1 MSRKITTGFNIPQC
15 HTETAYNV
23 SLDASQANKLFFNN
37 CLSNLPGHSSLITV
51 MCKGPNDNSTG
62 GKMWH
67 KEWHHPNNTSIYYR
81 NPTYSNGSLRAS
93 SMPPTPTSTNSPRRS
108 SITRM
113 TDAQLNMASDVQ
125 ALGNYIQG
133 DSTGGQWIMPFD
145 AKRFTSGFYLNAY
158 AQLHYGS
165 HDNVYVA
172 VAKFTTDTRTFDL
185 HIHNQQIRL
194 YETTGGTEV
203 EIDTSNLL
211 VDLNTTPTV
220 YPYLNFK
227 MSIDNSS
234 VLTVIFDEQY
244 TYTYDLATLT
254 SDTSFSQW
262 VDIIWCLTRYHY
274 TDLSYRSAAVDDLV
288 VNDGSGTVNNS
299 MPPNV
304 SVIPVSHH
312 ATVSNMTNLQLF
324 GTGYTE
330 SQTISALHNYSSS
343 ELYTGTSSNATFANL
358 HVQQHGL
365 TPTDVQSPWDIT
377 LQLPALSAMTNLD
390 GDITNGVPLIPTDI
404 DSMIVSLVGVG
415 GSSEVT
421 VTDTIANNTE
431 QQTFWTNDPTFSTV
445 HTFTTP
451 ADGTWS
457 LDNLKTGDYE
467 LRISSQ

>member
-1 MSRKITTGFNIPQC
+1 MARKITTGFNMAQC
-15 HTETAYNV
+15 YTETAYQIEYNTPII
-23 SLDASQANKLFFNN
+23 NNLFFNN
-37 CLSNLPGHSSLITV
+37 CLSNIPGHAGIIAV
-51 MCKGPNDNSTG
+51 MNQGPTNSTMG

-67 KEWHHPNNTSIYYR
+67 KEWQYPDNTSVYFK
-81 NPTYSNGSLRAS
+81 NPSYTNGKLRVSSL
-93 SMPPTPTSTNSPRRS
+93 PPSPTSQSSPRRS
-108 SITRM
+108 SISIM
-113 TDAQLNMASDVQ
+113 TDAQSSMATSVES
-125 ALGNYIQG
+125 LGNYLTGTGSG
-133 DSTGGQWIMPFD
+133 DWVMPFD
-145 AKRFTSGFYLNAY
+145 AKRFSSGFYLNAY
-158 AQLHYGS
+158 AQLHYGL
-165 HDNVYVA
+165 DDVYVG

-203 EIDTSNLL
+203 EIDTSNTL
-211 VDLNTTPTV
+211 VDLNTSALT

-254 SDTSFSQW
+254 GDTSFSQW
-262 VDIIWCLTRYHY
+262 VDIIWCLVRYRN
-274 TDLSYRSAAVDDLV
+274 TDMTYRAVNVDDLV
-288 VNDGSGTVNNS
+288 VNDGSGAVNNS

-330 SQTISALHNYSSS
+330 SQTVSALHNYSSS
-343 ELYTGTSSNATFANL
+343 VIYTGTSSNTPYANT

-365 TPTDVQSPWDIT
+365 TPTDVESPWDIT
-377 LQLPALSAMTNLD
+377 LQIPALSAITNLG
-390 GDITNGVPLIPTDI
+390 GDITNGLPLIPTDI
-404 DSMIVSLVGVG
+404 DSVIVSLVGVG

-431 QQTFWTNDPTFSTV
+431 QQTFWTNDPTHATV
-445 HTFTTP
+445 HAFTTP
-451 ADGTWS
+451 AGGTWS